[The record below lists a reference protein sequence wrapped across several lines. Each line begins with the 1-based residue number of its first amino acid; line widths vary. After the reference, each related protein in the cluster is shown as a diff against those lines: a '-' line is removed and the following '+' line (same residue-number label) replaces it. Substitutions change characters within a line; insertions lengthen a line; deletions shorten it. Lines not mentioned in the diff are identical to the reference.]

1 MCSKNVICDEVAFKI
16 SFNDSVYPPTVM
28 LQSLVIVHLYV
39 HIMVMLEDT
48 TSLHGLEFHHQDVL
62 ATLSM
67 YHLMGMHLQ
76 MLLSI

>member
-1 MCSKNVICDEVAFKI
+1 MCSKNVTCDEVAFKI
-16 SFNDSVYPPTVM
+16 SFNHSVYPPTVM

-48 TSLHGLEFHHQDVL
+48 TNLLGLEFLQQDAH
-62 ATLSM
+62 ATLSIH
-67 YHLMGMHLQ
+67 HLMVMLLL